1 MTLDDAWDITQEFAA
16 FLAEGKTPAQYE
28 FEDVLPYKK
37 SDILLAIIFQLVHLK
52 KEDIDP
58 TSGTLEEIKTSLSA
72 LVMYL
77 ESFIP
82 SEETYQAMLNV
93 KSLIDE
99 KFGKKGQ

>member
-1 MTLDDAWDITQEFAA
+1 MSKLIFGLYFRSFLDDSIDAWLNSISLF
-16 FLAEGKTPAQYE
+16 FISKYN
-28 FEDVLPYKK
+28 
-37 SDILLAIIFQLVHLK
+37 IF
-52 KEDIDP
+52 
-58 TSGTLEEIKTSLSA
+58 
-72 LVMYL
+72 VMYL